1 MGKGELGSWD
11 GHVHAAILKMDQQQ
25 RPAVEHRDLCS
36 MLCGS
41 LDGRGARGR
50 MDTCVWM
57 ADSLR
62 CPPETITAFSRLY
75 PNAFFFLKRMVLR
88 G

>member
-25 RPAVEHRDLCS
+25 GPAVEHRELCS

-50 MDTCVWM
+50 MDSLICM
-57 ADSLR
+57 AESLH
-62 CPPETITAFSRLY
+62 CSPEIITTL
-75 PNAFFFLKRMVLR
+75 
-88 G
+88 